1 MKKLVLDSDDLLVDL
16 VESDV
21 IDGLI
26 RVEVNQDVRVGL
38 RMKDGQLEIYTSYS
52 ANSKHF
58 TKVFVNKNY
67 VTVCREK

>member
-21 IDGLI
+21 INGLI
-26 RVEVNQDVRVGL
+26 RVEVNQEVRVGL
-38 RMKDGQLEIYTSYS
+38 RMNDGQLEIYTSYS
-52 ANSKHF
+52 ANNKDS